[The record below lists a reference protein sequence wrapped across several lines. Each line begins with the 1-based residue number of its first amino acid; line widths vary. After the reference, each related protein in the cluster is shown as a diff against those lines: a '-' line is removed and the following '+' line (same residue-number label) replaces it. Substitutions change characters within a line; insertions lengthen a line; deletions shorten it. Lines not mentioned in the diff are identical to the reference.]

1 MKKLSMS
8 KTFVLL
14 LQHAK
19 LEGVLSTCFKM
30 LLSLMQPVCYK
41 SVGQAVT

>member
-1 MKKLSMS
+1 MS

-14 LQHAK
+14 LQRAK
-19 LEGVLSTCFKM
+19 REEVLSTCFTM
-30 LLSLMQPVCYK
+30 LLSLMQSVCYE